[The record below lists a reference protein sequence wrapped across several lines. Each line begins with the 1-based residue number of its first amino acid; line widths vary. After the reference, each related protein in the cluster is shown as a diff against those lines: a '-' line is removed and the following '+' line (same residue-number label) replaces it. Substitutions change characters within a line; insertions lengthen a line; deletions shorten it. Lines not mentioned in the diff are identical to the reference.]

1 MTNSSFRLMRAAV
14 LAVALTAAS
23 GVHAQEPIADITVG
37 YVVPYLPEDLTSQP
51 YAMTIKAGENGAPD
65 VIEIG
70 MIFRIVDADD
80 PSLTAIAQVTGN
92 VGDGTTVS
100 TTDFVA
106 TFIGR

>member
-1 MTNSSFRLMRAAV
+1 MNFLPPFPLRATA
-14 LAVALTAAS
+14 LALALTFATGA
-23 GVHAQEPIADITVG
+23 VAQEPVADITMS

-51 YAMTIKAGENGAPD
+51 YAVTIKAGENGAPA
-65 VIEIG
+65 VIEMG

-92 VGDGTTVS
+92 VGDGVTTS
-100 TTDFVA
+100 TTEFVA